1 MGTAQAGCKEDS
13 EAKER
18 HGGIYILDQS
28 FWQESGGGSD
38 QNLAIAIP
46 YPVRCI
52 PLSLSVYVYI
62 KTQEGICLRENDN
75 PLQYSC
81 LENPMNRGVWWATGH
96 RVARSR
102 T

>member
-1 MGTAQAGCKEDS
+1 MGAAQARYKEDS

-28 FWQESGGGSD
+28 FWQDSGEGID
-38 QNLAIAIP
+38 QSLAIAIS
-46 YPVRCI
+46 YPVRCT
-52 PLSLSVYVYI
+52 PLSLSMCVHI

-81 LENPMNRGVWWATGH
+81 LENPMDGGVWLVTVH